1 MRKTTLTLTLI
12 FALFSAMVGAQMVS
26 WAEANPDFKWNETR
40 PPEINILSPDEN
52 QTCPSNNIWL
62 NFTVGRPAFYRYSS
76 YNQGYWSEGW
86 IRFVEYGVDSY
97 PYTNESTR
105 IQVNEPVNA
114 TNPPSNL
121 TFSINLKTLKD
132 GQHTVVVLAEGYNSG
147 SVVDAYSGIR
157 NFSVY
162 AREVTQEP
170 FPTTL
175 VIASIGSVAI
185 VGLGLLV
192 YLKKLQKGSVDKGVK
207 LES

>member
-1 MRKTTLTLTLI
+1 MANLAEIRKAFPAVVLI
-12 FALFSAMVGAQMVS
+12 LAVLFSTIIGTQMVS
-26 WAEANPDFKWNETR
+26 LAEANPGFRLNDTR

-62 NFTVGRPAFYRYSS
+62 NFTVGRPAFYRYSP
-76 YNQGYWSEGW
+76 YNQDYWSEGW
-86 IRFVEYGVDSY
+86 IRFVEYGVDSF

-105 IQVNEPVNA
+105 IQVNEPINA

-132 GQHTVVVLAEGYNSG
+132 GQHTVVVLAEGYTIG
-147 SVVDAYSGIR
+147 SVVDVYSGMR

-162 AREVTQEP
+162 TREVTQEP

-175 VIASIGSVAI
+175 VIALIASVAVI
-185 VGLGLLV
+185 GVGLLV
-192 YLKKLQKGSVDKGVK
+192 YFRKRNH
-207 LES
+207 